1 MSGAAALNPFDW
13 KRAGDAPTGETPAPA
28 RNAAAEIR
36 YHGYMNL
43 GMPEMIFLVV
53 IALLLFGPKK
63 LPEIGRTIGKA
74 MGEFK
79 RASHEFQSQ
88 LNEEVRQ
95 LEIETELKD
104 LKELGSIRP
113 AEGSESRTTSG
124 SEPETEPAPASS
136 DPSIEPLVE
145 PAIEPE
151 NWGEPEKRGMNG

>member
-1 MSGAAALNPFDW
+1 
-13 KRAGDAPTGETPAPA
+13 
-28 RNAAAEIR
+28 
-36 YHGYMNL
+36 MNL

-79 RASHEFQSQ
+79 RASQEFQSQ

-95 LEIETELKD
+95 LEIESELKD

-113 AEGSESRTTSG
+113 AEGAESRTPWGAESG
-124 SEPETEPAPASS
+124 SAPANEPAAASS

-145 PAIEPE
+145 PEPASH
-151 NWGEPEKRGMNG
+151 PSKQGMNG

>member
-1 MSGAAALNPFDW
+1 
-13 KRAGDAPTGETPAPA
+13 
-28 RNAAAEIR
+28 
-36 YHGYMNL
+36 MNL

-79 RASHEFQSQ
+79 RASQEFQSQ

-95 LEIETELKD
+95 LEIESELKE

-113 AEGSESRTTSG
+113 AEGTESRLPWGSESG
-124 SEPETEPAPASS
+124 SAPTNEPAPASA

-145 PAIEPE
+145 PSPE
-151 NWGEPEKRGMNG
+151 SHPSKQGMNG

>member
-1 MSGAAALNPFDW
+1 
-13 KRAGDAPTGETPAPA
+13 
-28 RNAAAEIR
+28 
-36 YHGYMNL
+36 MNL

-63 LPEIGRTIGKA
+63 LPEIGRTLGKA

-79 RASHEFQSQ
+79 RASQDFQSQ

-95 LEIETELKD
+95 LEIESELKE

-113 AEGSESRTTSG
+113 AEGAESRAPRS
-124 SEPETEPAPASS
+124 SEPANEPAPASS

-145 PAIEPE
+145 PEP
-151 NWGEPEKRGMNG
+151 GKQSMNG